1 MSSEISDDS
10 IIDMVDML
18 SMECGL
24 SFALKEDEVGFNGD
38 GSAAHGG
45 IEGILTKAINGN
57 HDLAKVVAAVPHN
70 LLGEID
76 ADDILKL
83 MSAIPNYAKMGS
95 KFYCS
100 PSALEL
106 VFNAIKIAGGGNTF
120 DVLAN
125 APRPSFL
132 GHDIE
137 TSPLFPDNPA
147 TDYDDLV
154 MIGFGN
160 LQMASTMGSRRD
172 IRFMTSS
179 DKYWE
184 EDQIGIKCTERFDI
198 NVHDLG
204 SSTIKSPFAVLIGDA
219 A

>member
-1 MSSEISDDS
+1 
-10 IIDMVDML
+10 
-18 SMECGL
+18 
-24 SFALKEDEVGFNGD
+24 
-38 GSAAHGG
+38 
-45 IEGILTKAINGN
+45 
-57 HDLAKVVAAVPHN
+57 
-70 LLGEID
+70 
-76 ADDILKL
+76 
-83 MSAIPNYAKMGS
+83 
-95 KFYCS
+95 
-100 PSALEL
+100 
-106 VFNAIKIAGGGNTF
+106 
-120 DVLAN
+120 
-125 APRPSFL
+125 
-132 GHDIE
+132 
-137 TSPLFPDNPA
+137 
-147 TDYDDLV
+147 